1 MRIFTHILSGR
12 HLMDLDNRLV
22 KGLNKQG
29 ITKMT
34 GIQEDCFKPALEGK
48 NIIACSGTGTGKTLA
63 FLLPVIMKN
72 IDNKELYAVVI
83 TPSKELCIQIC
94 SQINQLSNNSGIPIT
109 AAALFSG
116 VNKQRQLQTLKSKP
130 NIVVGT
136 YQRIYELIKE
146 DRKLAAHQVKTLIID
161 EADKI
166 LNKDNIDGITALR
179 KCFMRDIQVMLFSA
193 SVTDNTRTLAGQI
206 GADYVNITTGDK
218 ITIPT
223 NIEHYYFTVEKREL
237 IETVRKVIKALDTK
251 HCLIFSNSKY
261 DIEEITQKME
271 FHHYNV
277 KSLHGKLDK
286 NKRRQITDDFRSGKV
301 SYLICSDMAARGLHF
316 DNVDTV
322 INIGLPD
329 KPVDYLHRAGRC
341 GRDGGKAVCASVIT
355 ENDIP
360 RIKAVQKTFRVNMM
374 PKKLYQGKIVRK

>member
-1 MRIFTHILSGR
+1 
-12 HLMDLDNRLV
+12 
-22 KGLNKQG
+22 
-29 ITKMT
+29 
-34 GIQEDCFKPALEGK
+34 
-48 NIIACSGTGTGKTLA
+48 
-63 FLLPVIMKN
+63 MKN

-223 NIEHYYFTVEKREL
+223 NIEHYYLRLRRE
-237 IETVRKVIKALDTK
+237 
-251 HCLIFSNSKY
+251 
-261 DIEEITQKME
+261 
-271 FHHYNV
+271 
-277 KSLHGKLDK
+277 SLL
-286 NKRRQITDDFRSGKV
+286 RQ
-301 SYLICSDMAARGLHF
+301 
-316 DNVDTV
+316 
-322 INIGLPD
+322 
-329 KPVDYLHRAGRC
+329 
-341 GRDGGKAVCASVIT
+341 
-355 ENDIP
+355 
-360 RIKAVQKTFRVNMM
+360 
-374 PKKLYQGKIVRK
+374 

>member
-1 MRIFTHILSGR
+1 M
-12 HLMDLDNRLV
+12 
-22 KGLNKQG
+22 
-29 ITKMT
+29 
-34 GIQEDCFKPALEGK
+34 EGK

-166 LNKDNIDGITALR
+166 LNKA
-179 KCFMRDIQVMLFSA
+179 
-193 SVTDNTRTLAGQI
+193 
-206 GADYVNITTGDK
+206 
-218 ITIPT
+218 

-341 GRDGGKAVCASVIT
+341 GRDGSKAVCASVIT

>member
-1 MRIFTHILSGR
+1 M
-12 HLMDLDNRLV
+12 
-22 KGLNKQG
+22 
-29 ITKMT
+29 
-34 GIQEDCFKPALEGK
+34 EGK

-166 LNKDNIDGITALR
+166 LNKENIDGITALR

-193 SVTDNTRTLAGQI
+193 SVTDNTRTLAQQI
-206 GADYVNITTGDK
+206 GAD
-218 ITIPT
+218 
-223 NIEHYYFTVEKREL
+223 
-237 IETVRKVIKALDTK
+237 
-251 HCLIFSNSKY
+251 
-261 DIEEITQKME
+261 
-271 FHHYNV
+271 
-277 KSLHGKLDK
+277 
-286 NKRRQITDDFRSGKV
+286 
-301 SYLICSDMAARGLHF
+301 
-316 DNVDTV
+316 
-322 INIGLPD
+322 
-329 KPVDYLHRAGRC
+329 
-341 GRDGGKAVCASVIT
+341 
-355 ENDIP
+355 
-360 RIKAVQKTFRVNMM
+360 
-374 PKKLYQGKIVRK
+374 